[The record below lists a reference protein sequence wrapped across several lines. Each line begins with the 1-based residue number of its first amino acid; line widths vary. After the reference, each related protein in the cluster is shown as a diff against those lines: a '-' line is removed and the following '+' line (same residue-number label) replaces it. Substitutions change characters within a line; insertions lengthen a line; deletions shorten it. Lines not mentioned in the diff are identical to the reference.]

1 MRLWLPPTLLAISR
15 GATRILAA
23 ASLAVVATLIVVP
36 ALADKPETA
45 LDKTISTTVSAIPID
60 FDREHPERKEF
71 GKLIFRGGLNL
82 FAKSI
87 YFGGYSALALDPT
100 GTKLLAISD
109 AGSWMKADL
118 DYNGRELK
126 GLGNVTLG
134 PLLGQNGKPLL
145 ADQERDS
152 EGMALASGTPEA
164 GTAFISFE
172 RKHRIARYPF
182 TADQFGPPSGTIPLP
197 PGAKRMEANRG
208 IEALAMITAGRLK
221 GTLVAFPERLP
232 DKNGNL
238 TGWLIGGPSPGTIAL
253 KPIEGFDI
261 TDAAALPDGGI
272 VILERRF
279 RYSEGIKMRIRRVS
293 PAELKP
299 GAVITGEVLLEA
311 TDSLNID
318 NMEAIAVH
326 RRASGET
333 VLTLMSDDNFSP
345 LQRTLIMQF
354 TLPDA
359 TAAAASA
366 PAANE
371 DRTPEHRAAA
381 TTSPSEAVHGKL
393 ERCGGGT
400 GICEPSHTDFG
411 AGEVGPAREGKYGE
425 TAGASGRPKPRRRG
439 ASRSGA

>member
-1 MRLWLPPTLLAISR
+1 MLSLWQPRKAAY
-15 GATRILAA
+15 GLAA
-23 ASLAVVATLIVVP
+23 AALAAAATLIVVP

-45 LDKTISTTVSAIPID
+45 LDRTITTAVTAIPID
-60 FDREHPERKEF
+60 FDREHPGQKQF

-87 YFGGYSALALDPT
+87 YFGGYSALALDPA

-109 AGSWMKADL
+109 AGTWMKADL

-126 GLGNVTLG
+126 GLSNVTLG
-134 PLLGQNGKPLL
+134 PILGQNGKPLL
-145 ADQERDS
+145 ADQDRDS

-164 GTAFISFE
+164 GTALVSFE

-182 TADQFGPPSGTIPLP
+182 TADRFGPPAGTIPLP
-197 PGAKRMEANRG
+197 PAAKRMDANRG
-208 IEALAMITAGRLK
+208 IEALAMIASGRLK
-221 GTLVAFPERLP
+221 GTLVAFSERLP

-238 TGWLIGGPSPGTIAL
+238 TGWLIGGPTPGTIAL

-279 RYSEGIKMRIRRVS
+279 RYSEGVKMRIRRVS

-299 GAVITGEVLLEA
+299 GAAIAGEVLLEA

-318 NMEAIAVH
+318 NMEAIGVS
-326 RRASGET
+326 RGASGET

-359 TAAAASA
+359 ASTAAGVS
-366 PAANE
+366 N
-371 DRTPEHRAAA
+371 
-381 TTSPSEAVHGKL
+381 
-393 ERCGGGT
+393 
-400 GICEPSHTDFG
+400 
-411 AGEVGPAREGKYGE
+411 
-425 TAGASGRPKPRRRG
+425 
-439 ASRSGA
+439 